1 MPQRGHRIGFKL
13 HRLVSPAV
21 LRCSR
26 GPPKGGG
33 GAGLEPTQRTHRNH
47 SMKIHVISIALGL
60 ALATTFSAGAQ
71 AGDTTPAAAAVA
83 KQENNAMIT
92 TASGLKYEVLTE
104 GSGPKPAATDTVT
117 VHYKGTLTDGKVF
130 DSSYDR
136 GQPLSFP
143 LNRVIKGWTE
153 GLQLMS
159 VGSKY
164 RLTIPSE
171 LGYGAA
177 GAGGVIPPNATLIFE
192 VELLKI
198 N

>member
-1 MPQRGHRIGFKL
+1 
-13 HRLVSPAV
+13 
-21 LRCSR
+21 
-26 GPPKGGG
+26 
-33 GAGLEPTQRTHRNH
+33 
-47 SMKIHVISIALGL
+47 
-60 ALATTFSAGAQ
+60 
-71 AGDTTPAAAAVA
+71 
-83 KQENNAMIT
+83 MIT
-92 TASGLKYEVLTE
+92 TASGLQYEVLTE
-104 GSGPKPAATDTVT
+104 GTGPKPKASDTVT
-117 VHYKGTLTDGKVF
+117 VHYKGTLTNGKVF

-136 GQPLSFP
+136 GEPISFP
-143 LNRVIKGWTE
+143 LDRVIKGWTE

-164 RLTIPSE
+164 RLTIPSQ

>member
-1 MPQRGHRIGFKL
+1 MTSELNMKQLLISTVLAVTVVVSLSACAQPSDPNSTAT
-13 HRLVSPAV
+13 SPA
-21 LRCSR
+21 
-26 GPPKGGG
+26 
-33 GAGLEPTQRTHRNH
+33 
-47 SMKIHVISIALGL
+47 
-60 ALATTFSAGAQ
+60 ATAT
-71 AGDTTPAAAAVA
+71 
-83 KQENNAMIT
+83 QENSKMIT
-92 TASGLKYEVLTE
+92 TASGLQYEVLTE
-104 GSGPKPAATDTVT
+104 GSGPKPSATDTVT
-117 VHYKGTLTDGKVF
+117 VHYKGTLTNGKVF

-136 GQPLSFP
+136 GEPISFG
-143 LNRVIKGWTE
+143 LNQVIKGWTE

-164 RLTIPSE
+164 RLTIPAN

>member
-1 MPQRGHRIGFKL
+1 MKAIL
-13 HRLVSPAV
+13 I
-21 LRCSR
+21 
-26 GPPKGGG
+26 
-33 GAGLEPTQRTHRNH
+33 PTLL
-47 SMKIHVISIALGL
+47 IL
-60 ALATTFSAGAQ
+60 ALASCAQ
-71 AGDTTPAAAAVA
+71 ASDSNPAPAAPSN
-83 KQENNAMIT
+83 KGTTNMIT

-104 GSGPKPAATDTVT
+104 GSGAKPTATDSVT

-136 GQPLSFP
+136 GEPISFP

-192 VELLKI
+192 VELIKI

>member
-1 MPQRGHRIGFKL
+1 
-13 HRLVSPAV
+13 
-21 LRCSR
+21 
-26 GPPKGGG
+26 
-33 GAGLEPTQRTHRNH
+33 
-47 SMKIHVISIALGL
+47 MKQTLIL
-60 ALATTFSAGAQ
+60 ALAVAIVATLSACNQ
-71 AGDTTPAAAAVA
+71 ASDPAPAAATPAANAPAPA
-83 KQENNAMIT
+83 PEENTNMIT

-104 GSGPKPAATDTVT
+104 GSGPKPGATDKVT
-117 VHYKGTLTDGKVF
+117 VHYKGTLTNGKVF

-136 GQPLSFP
+136 GEPISFG
-143 LNRVIKGWTE
+143 LNQVIAGWTE

-164 RLTIPSE
+164 RLTIPAN

>member
-1 MPQRGHRIGFKL
+1 MKQTLI
-13 HRLVSPAV
+13 PA
-21 LRCSR
+21 
-26 GPPKGGG
+26 
-33 GAGLEPTQRTHRNH
+33 
-47 SMKIHVISIALGL
+47 
-60 ALATTFSAGAQ
+60 ALAVAVVATLSACTQPSDPA
-71 AGDTTPAAAAVA
+71 PAAAAPAATAVA
-83 KQENNAMIT
+83 PAPPTAPAPTPAPKENSQMIT
-92 TASGLKYEVLTE
+92 TASGLQYEVLTE
-104 GSGPKPAATDTVT
+104 GTGPKPGATDKVT
-117 VHYKGTLTDGKVF
+117 VHYKGTLTNGKVF

-136 GQPLSFP
+136 GEPISFG
-143 LNRVIKGWTE
+143 LNQVIKGWTE

-164 RLTIPSE
+164 RLTIPAN

>member
-1 MPQRGHRIGFKL
+1 
-13 HRLVSPAV
+13 
-21 LRCSR
+21 
-26 GPPKGGG
+26 
-33 GAGLEPTQRTHRNH
+33 
-47 SMKIHVISIALGL
+47 MKQTLIL
-60 ALATTFSAGAQ
+60 ALAVAIVATLSACTQPSDPAP
-71 AGDTTPAAAAVA
+71 AAATPAATAAA
-83 KQENNAMIT
+83 PAPAPAPEENSQMIT

-104 GSGPKPAATDTVT
+104 GSGPKPGATDKVT
-117 VHYKGTLTDGKVF
+117 VHYKGTLTNGKVF

-136 GQPLSFP
+136 GEPISFG
-143 LNRVIKGWTE
+143 LNQVIAGWTE

-164 RLTIPSE
+164 RLTIPAN

>member
-1 MPQRGHRIGFKL
+1 MKQTLI
-13 HRLVSPAV
+13 PA
-21 LRCSR
+21 
-26 GPPKGGG
+26 
-33 GAGLEPTQRTHRNH
+33 
-47 SMKIHVISIALGL
+47 
-60 ALATTFSAGAQ
+60 ALAVAVVATLSACTQPSDPAP
-71 AGDTTPAAAAVA
+71 AAATPAATTPAP
-83 KQENNAMIT
+83 KENSQMIT
-92 TASGLKYEVLTE
+92 TASGLQYEVLTE
-104 GSGPKPAATDTVT
+104 GSGPKPGATDKVT
-117 VHYKGTLTDGKVF
+117 VHYKGTLTNGKVF

-136 GQPLSFP
+136 GEPISFG
-143 LNRVIKGWTE
+143 LNQVIKGWTE

-164 RLTIPSE
+164 RLTIPAN